1 MERSPAVEVALATF
15 AWDDVGSWNA
25 LARTRPADRNGNV
38 LVGSARA
45 IDATGNVVWA
55 EEGEVVL
62 FDVDDLVVVRSG
74 NVTMVTRR
82 SAAPDLK
89 KLVTRLRSGDE

>member
-1 MERSPAVEVALATF
+1 
-15 AWDDVGSWNA
+15 
-25 LARTRPADRNGNV
+25 
-38 LVGSARA
+38 
-45 IDATGNVVWA
+45 VVWA

-82 SAAPDLK
+82 SSAPDLK
-89 KLVTRLRSGDE
+89 TLVTRLRSGDE

>member
-1 MERSPAVEVALATF
+1 MDSH
-15 AWDDVGSWNA
+15 
-25 LARTRPADRNGNV
+25 GNV
-38 LVGSARA
+38 LVGSAAA
-45 IDATGNVVWA
+45 IDATNNVVWA

-74 NVTMVTRR
+74 DVTMVTRR
-82 SAAPDLK
+82 SSAPDLK